1 MLLYIHIPFCDSKC
15 SYCAFNSYVDK
26 FSLRKA
32 YMDAL
37 LIQLKT
43 ELERFG
49 VSNANPIETVFIG
62 GGTPSTIEPE
72 LYRPLFSAISPF
84 LAKGCEITS
93 EANPNSAT
101 REWLLGMHAL
111 GVNRISFGIQSFND
125 EKLKTLGRSHN
136 TAHALQAVRHA
147 ADVGFGHLSIDL
159 IYGVAGD
166 TRELLEQD
174 LETAFSLP
182 IDHIS
187 LYALTIE
194 ESTAFEKTPE
204 IAREELELTKW
215 LFESIAARGFE
226 QYEISNF
233 GKYRSRH
240 NLGYWEHKPY
250 IGLGCG
256 AVGFLDHQRFY
267 PSSSVEGYIADPLFV
282 HAEELSDTDLL
293 SEKLFLGFRSCVGVD
308 ENTLNA
314 VQKNGA
320 DLLVK
325 NHLLEYRNGR
335 YTNTDYLLADEIAL
349 RVEGF

>member
-26 FSLRKA
+26 FSMRKA

-37 LIQLKT
+37 MDQLDY
-43 ELERFG
+43 ELGRFG
-49 VSNANPIETVFIG
+49 ADAENRIETVFIG
-62 GGTPSTIEPE
+62 GGTPSTVEPS
-72 LYRPLFSAISPF
+72 LYRPVFEKITPF
-84 LAKGCEITS
+84 LAEGCEITS

-101 REWLLGMHAL
+101 REWLKGMKAL
-111 GVNRISFGIQSFND
+111 GVSRISFGVQSFDD
-125 EKLKTLGRSHN
+125 EKLKTLGRAHN
-136 TAHALQAVRHA
+136 TAHALQSIKDA
-147 ADVGFGHLSIDL
+147 AEIGFEHLSIDL

-174 LETAFSLP
+174 LKIAFSLP

-194 ESTAFEKTPE
+194 ESTPFEKTPE
-204 IAREELELTKW
+204 MAQEELDLTRWLFGRIARE
-215 LFESIAARGFE
+215 GFE

-240 NLGYWEHKPY
+240 NIGYWEHKSY

-256 AVGFLDHQRFY
+256 AVGFLVRQRLY
-267 PSSSVEGYIADPLFV
+267 PSNSVEGYIADPLFY
-282 HAEELSDTDLL
+282 HTEELSDADLL
-293 SEKLFLGFRSCVGVD
+293 SEKLFLGFRSCVGVSAD
-308 ENTLNA
+308 ALTPT
-314 VQKNGA
+314 QKKEA
-320 DLLVK
+320 DILCESGLLI
-325 NHLLEYRNGR
+325 LRNGR
-335 YTNTDYLLADEIAL
+335 YFNTDFLLADEIAL